1 MQKMIL
7 TKKELDRIVSGEL
20 HDPFIFLGMHK
31 LDEKRVVV
39 RVFNPDAESVICI
52 IEGKHY
58 EMPKLAPEGVF
69 ELVLDMKE
77 TKSYKVEYKYFNEST
92 FRTKDPYSFLP
103 VLSEYDLFLIGE
115 GNHHK
120 IYEKLGAHPVTH
132 QGTKGVVF
140 AVWAPEAKKV
150 SVIGDFN
157 NWDGRIHQMRARGAS
172 GIWELFIPGIEEGD
186 LYRFEIKTKEGH
198 ILKKIDP
205 YAFYFE
211 KRPANACIVYDIEDK
226 HQWKDEEWMQ
236 NRKETN
242 WLEKPVSVYE
252 VHLGSYKR
260 KDGNQFLTYKELAE
274 DLVRYLKEHNYT
286 HVEVMPVAEHPL
298 DESWGYQVTGYYAAT
313 SRFGEPK
320 DFMEF
325 VDIFHQNG
333 IGVILDWVPG
343 HFPKDA
349 FALGRFDGSA
359 LYEHADPRQGEHM
372 DWGTYIP
379 NFGRNEVKN
388 FLIGNALFWMDK
400 YHIDGLRVDAVA
412 SMLYLDYSRDSG
424 SWVPN
429 QYGGREN
436 LEAIE
441 FLKYFNSITHKYY
454 PGVLTIAEEST
465 AFPGISTP
473 TEQGG
478 LGFSMKWNMGWMND
492 TLEYIKKDPIY
503 RKFHQHDLTFSMVYA
518 FSEKFKLV
526 ISHDEVVH
534 GKRSLIDKMPG
545 DLWQKFA
552 NLRLFYTYAYCH
564 PGKKLFFM
572 GSEFGQWNEWNCN
585 QSLDWHLTENEPHY
599 KMLNFMKNLNR
610 VYKDNSELWE
620 IDFDYKGFEWIDFH
634 DSQKSLLSFVRK
646 NKKGD
651 KIVCI
656 FNFTPEVHNEYKFG
670 VEEVGTYEE
679 IFNSDSADF
688 YGSNFGRKFEINTE
702 KLNIHG
708 KENAIS
714 VNVPPLG
721 ALMYRIKR

>member
-7 TKKELDRIVSGEL
+7 TQKELERIEKGEL

-31 LDEKRVVV
+31 LDDKRVVV
-39 RVFNPDAESVICI
+39 RVFNPEANSVIVI

-58 EMPKLAPEGVF
+58 EMPKISEHGVF
-69 ELVLDMKE
+69 ELVLESKE
-77 TKSYKVEYKYFNEST
+77 IKSYKVEYRYHNGGSY
-92 FRTKDPYSFLP
+92 RTKDPYSFLP
-103 VLSEYDLFLIGE
+103 VLTEYDLFLIGE

-120 IYEKLGAHPVTH
+120 IYEKLGAHAVTH
-132 QGTKGVVF
+132 EGTKGVAF
-140 AVWAPEAKKV
+140 AVWAPEAKKL
-150 SVIGDFN
+150 SVVGNFN
-157 NWDGRIHQMRARGAS
+157 NWDGRTHQMRSRGSS
-172 GIWELFIPGIEEGD
+172 GVWELFIPGVEEGD
-186 LYRFEIKTKEGH
+186 VYRFEIKTKEGH

-211 KRPANACIVYDIEDK
+211 KRPANACIVYDIENK
-226 HQWKDEEWMQ
+226 HHWNDNDWMEK
-236 NRKETN
+236 RKTTN
-242 WLEKPVSVYE
+242 WLEKPISVYE
-252 VHLGSYKR
+252 VHLGSWKR

-274 DLVRYLKEHNYT
+274 DLVNYVKHHNYT
-286 HVEVMPVAEHPL
+286 HIELMPVSEHPL

-325 VDIFHQNG
+325 VDLFHENG

-349 FALGRFDGSA
+349 FALGRFDGTA
-359 LYEHADPRQGEHM
+359 LYEHSDPRQGEHM

-441 FLKYFNSITHKYY
+441 FLKYFNSISHKYF

-465 AFPGISTP
+465 AFPGVSTP

-478 LGFSMKWNMGWMND
+478 LGFSLKWNMGWMND
-492 TLEYIKKDPIY
+492 TLEYIKKDSIF
-503 RKFHQHDLTFSMVYA
+503 RKYHQHDLTFSMVYA
-518 FSEKFKLV
+518 FSERFKLV

-534 GKRSLIDKMPG
+534 GKKSLLDKMPG

-552 NLRLFYTYAYCH
+552 NLRLFYTYSYCH

-585 QSLDWHLTENEPHY
+585 ASLDWHLTANEPHY
-599 KMLNFMKNLNR
+599 KMQNFIKELNR
-610 VYKDNSELWE
+610 VYKDNSELYE
-620 IDFDYKGFEWIDFH
+620 IDFDYKGFEWIDFQ
-634 DSQKSLLSFVRK
+634 DSQNSLISFVRK
-646 NKKGD
+646 NKAGD
-651 KIVCI
+651 KLICI
-656 FNFTPEVHNEYKFG
+656 FNFTPEVHYGYKFG
-670 VEEVGTYEE
+670 VAEEGVYEEV
-679 IFNSDSADF
+679 FNSDAEEF
-688 YGSNFGRKFEINTE
+688 YGSNFERKFEVQTE
-702 KLNIHG
+702 KSDIHNHF
-708 KENAIS
+708 NAIS

-721 ALMYRIKR
+721 AVMYRLKK

>member
-7 TKKELDRIVSGEL
+7 TQKELERIEKGEL

-31 LDEKRVVV
+31 LDDKRVVV
-39 RVFNPDAESVICI
+39 RVFNPEANSVIVI

-58 EMPKLAPEGVF
+58 EMPKISEHGVF
-69 ELVLDMKE
+69 ELVLESKE
-77 TKSYKVEYKYFNEST
+77 IKSYKVEYRYHNGGSY
-92 FRTKDPYSFLP
+92 RTKDPYSFLP
-103 VLSEYDLFLIGE
+103 VLTEYDLFLIGE

-120 IYEKLGAHPVTH
+120 IYEKLGAHAVTH
-132 QGTKGVVF
+132 EGTKGVAF
-140 AVWAPEAKKV
+140 AVWAPEAKKL
-150 SVIGDFN
+150 SVVGNFN
-157 NWDGRIHQMRARGAS
+157 NWDGRTHQMRSRGSS
-172 GIWELFIPGIEEGD
+172 GVWELFIPGVEEGD
-186 LYRFEIKTKEGH
+186 VYRFEIKTKEGH

-211 KRPANACIVYDIEDK
+211 KRPANACIVYDIENK
-226 HQWKDEEWMQ
+226 HTWNDTDWME
-236 NRKETN
+236 NRKTTN
-242 WLEKPVSVYE
+242 WLEKPISVYE
-252 VHLGSYKR
+252 VHLGSWKR

-274 DLVRYLKEHNYT
+274 DLVNYVKHHNYT
-286 HVEVMPVAEHPL
+286 HIELMPVSEHPL
-298 DESWGYQVTGYYAAT
+298 DESWGYQVTGYFAAT

-320 DFMEF
+320 DFMAF
-325 VDIFHQNG
+325 VDLFHQNG

-349 FALGRFDGSA
+349 FALGRFDGTA
-359 LYEHADPRQGEHM
+359 LYEHSDPRQGEHM

-441 FLKYFNSITHKYY
+441 FLKYFNSISHKYY

-465 AFPGISTP
+465 AFPGVSTP
-473 TEQGG
+473 TEHGG
-478 LGFSMKWNMGWMND
+478 LGFSLKWNMGWMND
-492 TLEYIKKDPIY
+492 TLEYIKKDSIY
-503 RKFHQHDLTFSMVYA
+503 RKYHQHDLTFSMVYA
-518 FSEKFKLV
+518 FSERFKLV

-534 GKRSLIDKMPG
+534 GKKSLIDKMPG

-552 NLRLFYTYAYCH
+552 NLRLFYTYSYCH

-599 KMLNFMKNLNR
+599 KMQNFIKELNKT
-610 VYKDNSELWE
+610 YKENSELYE
-620 IDFDYKGFEWIDFH
+620 IDFDYKGFEWIDFQ
-634 DSQKSLLSFVRK
+634 DSQNSLLSFVRK
-646 NKKGD
+646 NKAGD
-651 KIVCI
+651 KIICI
-656 FNFTPEVHNEYKFG
+656 FNFTPEVHYGYKFG
-670 VEEVGTYEE
+670 VAQEGVYEE
-679 IFNSDSADF
+679 IFNSDAQEF
-688 YGSNFGRKFEINTE
+688 YGSNFERKFEIQSEKECMHNHFNT
-702 KLNIHG
+702 
-708 KENAIS
+708 IS

-721 ALMYRIKR
+721 AVMYRLKK